1 MKKAEHKP
9 DEAPRSPSRL
19 KSVFRLMAKT
29 ILPLVVL
36 AAGAAAYA
44 ALKATKPEVPVR
56 AAQEKTWPIRAVI
69 ATFATYRPDLLLYG
83 ETLAG
88 RQVEL
93 RALVAGEVISRGKNL
108 REGGEVSA
116 EEVLLQIDPFD
127 FEGALDEAKATLRER
142 KARLKEIEANIT
154 LQKSGLERA
163 QEQLDIAKRD
173 LERALALVGKGSVSK
188 QLADERR
195 LTVSQRQQTVEQFVN
210 NISIQEAKASQEKA
224 AIARAEWGIRKAQR
238 DYLDTV
244 LKAPFDA
251 YVNDVSADVGR
262 MVGINDKVAILL
274 DKNWIDVLFTLSDRQ
289 YGRIVANEK
298 TVVGRTVKVVWR
310 VGDQPIEYDA
320 TIERVGAEISSE
332 SGGVNVYARIRD
344 PTKPIAIRA
353 GAFVEVRVP
362 DREYQNVARLPAS
375 AVFDGDTVYVIEKGR
390 LVARKVEVVGAAG
403 SDVLVSGEL
412 APGEQVMKTRL
423 SVAGPGIKVRVR

>member
-1 MKKAEHKP
+1 MTKAANKT
-9 DEAPRSPSRL
+9 DEKPRSLSRWQL
-19 KSVFRLMAKT
+19 AFRLMAKT

-56 AAQEKTWPIRAVI
+56 SAQERTWPILAVK
-69 ATFATYRPDLLLYG
+69 ATFDNYRPELLLYG
-83 ETLAG
+83 ETLSG
-88 RQVEL
+88 RKVEL

-108 REGGEVSA
+108 REGAEVSA

-142 KARLKEIEANIT
+142 KARLKEIEANIA

-163 QEQLDIAKRD
+163 REQFEIAERD
-173 LERALALVGKGSVSK
+173 LDRALQLVGKGSVSK

-195 LTVSQRQQTVEQFVN
+195 LVVSQRQQTVEQFVN
-210 NISIQEAKASQEKA
+210 NIAIQEAKASQEKA

-251 YVNDVSADVGR
+251 YVNDVSAEVGR
-262 MVGINDKVAILL
+262 MVGINDKVATLL
-274 DKNWIDVLFTLSDRQ
+274 DKNWIDVRFTLSDRQ
-289 YGRIVANEK
+289 YGRIVANEE
-298 TVVGRTVKVVWR
+298 TVDGRSIKVVWR

-320 TIERVGAEISSE
+320 TIERVGAEILSE

-344 PTKPIAIRA
+344 PTKPIAIRS

-375 AVFDGDTVYVIEKGR
+375 AVFNGDTVYVIEKGR
-390 LVARKVEVVGAAG
+390 LVSRKVEVVGAAG
-403 SDVLVSGEL
+403 SDLLVSGDL

-423 SVAGPGIKVRVR
+423 SVAGPGIKVHVR